1 MFLLPELK
9 PDEIL
14 MYLRKSRTDDP
25 ALSVSE
31 TVAKHEQMLDDYCM
45 RAFGELI
52 PEQNRF
58 REIVSGETIA
68 ARPEMQKVLRLI
80 EQPKYKAIL
89 IVEPQ
94 RLSRGDLEDIGRL
107 SKILR
112 FTETIVITLQYS
124 YDLTDE
130 RDRDYW
136 ERELKRGNEY
146 LEYSKRIM
154 MNGRTLS
161 AEQGN
166 FTGSRKPYGYRRVF
180 IKDGKRKIPTLEII
194 PEEADIVQLIFRM
207 YAAGNGATKIC
218 NHLNAIGCKP
228 ERGDHWTPPS
238 IYYTLDNPLYNV
250 KIKWG
255 YRKTVTAV
263 EAGEI
268 VKHSPR
274 NKDCPVYE
282 GKHEAI
288 INDALWN
295 AVRSRRQAADNPR
308 VKVSK
313 QLQNPL
319 SGLIWCECG
328 RMMIRRPFSGRCSD
342 RLQCPEQATCG
353 NASSTMQEML
363 DIIAGALQEAIDDF
377 SVHISEG
384 DAGAAQQH
392 EESLR
397 ILHDRLA
404 DLERKEISLW
414 EKFTE
419 DAMPRRVFDELL
431 ARNEEQKK
439 QVTELIEKEK
449 AQPQPL
455 DYSERETMFSDALA
469 AIRNPDVPAAETNAL
484 LKACIRRITYS
495 RERGHRQAGTR
506 NGWTV
511 CPIKLHIELNV

>member
-9 PDEIL
+9 TDEIL

-45 RAFGELI
+45 RTFGDVI

-124 YDLTDE
+124 YDLADE

-166 FTGSRKPYGYRRVF
+166 FTCSRKPYGYKRVF
-180 IKDGKRKIPTLEII
+180 VKEGKRKCPTLEII
-194 PEEADIVQLIFRM
+194 PEEADIVRLIFRL

-218 NHLNAIGCKP
+218 TQLNAMGSKP
-228 ERGDHWTPPS
+228 ERGDHWTPPT
-238 IYYTLDNPLYNV
+238 IYHVLDNPLYHG

-255 YRKTVTAV
+255 YRKKIITI

-268 VKHSPR
+268 VKHAPR
-274 NKDCPVYE
+274 DKNCPVYD

-295 AVRSRRQAADNPR
+295 AVQSRRQAADTPR

-313 QLQNPL
+313 ELQNPL
-319 SGLIWCECG
+319 SGLVYCTCG
-328 RMMIRRPFSGRCSD
+328 RMMIRRPYSGRCAD
-342 RLQCPEQATCG
+342 RLQCPEQASCG

-363 DIIAGALQEAIDDF
+363 NTIADTLTEAIADF
-377 SVHISEG
+377 RVHIG
-384 DAGAAQQH
+384 DTDAAQHH
-392 EESLR
+392 EESLL
-397 ILHDRLA
+397 ILQNRLS
-404 DLERKEISLW
+404 DLERKEINLW

-419 DAMPRRVFDELL
+419 EEMPRHVFDELL
-431 ARNEEQKK
+431 ARNEQQK
-439 QVTELIEKEK
+439 QEVTELIEKEK
-449 AQPQPL
+449 ALPQPVN
-455 DYSERETMFSDALA
+455 YAACEAMFSDALA
-469 AIRNPDVPAAETNAL
+469 AIRNPDAPAAETNAL
-484 LKACIRRITYS
+484 LKACIKRITYS
-495 RERGHRQAGTR
+495 RKRGHRKTGTR
-506 NGWTV
+506 EGWNTN
-511 CPIKLHIELNV
+511 PIQLHIELNV